1 MVLTTGMPCTVQIN
15 GKYAE
20 IDEIPFRRERERE
33 RERRRLSRSFYT
45 HAIVAAADVRDA
57 AAAAAL
63 NAGSQVLKVIPT
75 HFFQQTRGDTSHVR
89 TRYFVCHRSRRR
101 HGQSPQSRFWPTL
114 H

>member
-20 IDEIPFRRERERE
+20 RERERE
-33 RERRRLSRSFYT
+33 RGRRLSRSFYT

-75 HFFQQTRGDTSHVR
+75 YFF
-89 TRYFVCHRSRRR
+89 SRREETR
-101 HGQSPQSRFWPTL
+101 HTYEVLCVSPTEVVDAK
-114 H
+114 